1 MRRNLSLAALAVSCL
16 AFAPT
21 ARAQGLL
28 TSSFMEGSPECED
41 RFPDVAASPGG
52 SFVMVWSRQC
62 GLSPGPHLIARPY
75 SAEGRPLGPEVD
87 LGLGYAPSLAALP
100 DGGYALASV
109 GVGAQG
115 SELRLARLDGRGRRV
130 GAAEIADPGAPA
142 FSRDNA
148 PRLAVDRAGN
158 LALIWVRY
166 LLAQPNA
173 YLLRRF
179 AADLSPQGEAVTFA
193 DRTPA
198 YGTSPDLAFADDG
211 DLLVAW
217 SNRVFDEFP
226 NYTAIFGRRYRADGT
241 AARPSFRITGPGAG
255 LEHHAPRLLGAQHL
269 GGWLMTWPTSFVNF
283 PTDQSRFE
291 ARFTRLAKG
300 TVHRGRAYGSQVREQ
315 GVFPF
320 DPAIGTDPAGNVLVL
335 AAQAHGS
342 LAARLFDPTGTAT
355 GEPLEVAPPGV
366 YPHLDGPTF
375 SRSVS
380 GSFLAVWGKAE
391 RVFQDQEFQI
401 PTDWDL
407 HGRIFR
413 KDCPVGRRAACL
425 LSDRFGIEVLRL
437 EGATERARP
446 IRLDD
451 RSALFA
457 FPGREQEVSVSLTE
471 DGSQAALTYAAT
483 TNRAL
488 TIRITDRITGQIKT
502 MTKPA
507 GRFASGRIAGLAANL
522 RPLGAPAV
530 PAISEIPAA
539 PPLGLFGDR
548 FKIEVSRPAEGGDQ
562 PARGALFDDRRAAFR
577 FGDDLDLTVALIDG
591 GASNG
596 KFWVYL
602 GDLSDGAYRVKITDS
617 ATGKVKTYTKPAG
630 RLLTQVDRQAF

>member
-21 ARAQGLL
+21 ARAQGLH
-28 TSSFMEGSPECED
+28 TSSFLEGSPECED

-52 SFVMVWSRQC
+52 SFVMVWTRQC
-62 GLSPGPHLIARPY
+62 GLSPGRNLIARPY

-87 LGLGYAPSLAALP
+87 LGLGYEPSLAALP

-109 GVGAQG
+109 GVGPAV
-115 SELRLARLDGRGRRV
+115 RLARLDGRGRQV
-130 GAAEIADPGAPA
+130 GAAEIADPGAPGIHIVT
-142 FSRDNA
+142 

-158 LALIWVRY
+158 LALIWIRQQWP
-166 LLAQPNA
+166 QPTSN
-173 YLLRRF
+173 LLRRF
-179 AADLSPQGEAVTFA
+179 AADLSPQGEAVAFA
-193 DRTPA
+193 DRTSYFP
-198 YGTSPDLAFADDG
+198 TSSDLAFADDG

-217 SNRVFDEFP
+217 SNRVFDELP
-226 NYTAIFGRRYRADGT
+226 YYTAIFGRRYPADGT
-241 AARPSFRITGPGAG
+241 AAGPFFRITGPGART
-255 LEHHAPRLLGAQHL
+255 EHHAPRLLGAQQF

-283 PTDQSRFE
+283 PTDQSAFE
-291 ARFTRLAKG
+291 ARFTRLAKD
-300 TVHRGRAYGSQVREQ
+300 TVHRGGANGSLVREQ

-335 AAQAHGS
+335 AAQTHGS

-355 GEPLEVAPPGV
+355 GAPLEVAPPGV

-375 SRSVS
+375 SRSAS
-380 GSFLAVWGKAE
+380 GSFLAVWGEAG

-401 PTDWDL
+401 PKDWDL

-457 FPGREQEVSVSLTE
+457 FPGREQEVAVSLTE
-471 DGSQAALTYAAT
+471 DGSQSALTYAAT

-507 GRFASGRIAGLAANL
+507 GRFASGRIAGLAADL

-530 PAISEIPAA
+530 PAISEVPAA